1 MLSRLAENLYWMGRY
16 IERAE
21 NTARLLDVNY
31 HAMVEAPYLSKGILT
46 EQWAPLLQITGDA
59 ESFRAHFERADR
71 NTVPAWLSSHP
82 DNPSSIRFSL
92 TRARENART
101 LRDRI
106 SSEMWNALNRSYLAL
121 CTEARD
127 EAETSLHDFCE
138 AVREGSALF
147 FGLAEATLPRD
158 QGWYFLRAGR
168 HVERADNV
176 LRILQ
181 VRYRQY
187 KGQEP
192 VARGIEAHRAT
203 ALLKSCSA
211 FEAFRKS
218 HHSALEPARIAAFL
232 LLDPA
237 FPRSLRYSVNMLF
250 KSLGEINAHNP
261 GVSLEPLRQAGWL
274 NAQLTYMESAAQIT
288 EREEPSMEALLGAL
302 ARVSEATARAYFKSE
317 LEVQPQRQSQWQQGF
332 GHGQSQGQS
341 QEQGR
346 GVGQSQ
352 RQSQVQGQKARAQT
366 PAQETLAQE
375 TPAQEAPAQK
385 LSGQKN

>member
-1 MLSRLAENLYWMGRY
+1 MGRY

-21 NTARLLDVNY
+21 NTARLLNVNY

-59 ESFRAHFERADR
+59 ERFRAHFERADR
-71 NTVPAWLSSHP
+71 NTVPEWLSRHP
-82 DNPSSIRFSL
+82 ENPSSIRFSL

-106 SSEMWNALNRSYLAL
+106 SSEMWNALNRSYLTL
-121 CTEARD
+121 CTETRD
-127 EAETSLHDFCE
+127 ETDSLHDFCE

-147 FGLAEATLPRD
+147 FGLAESTMPRD

-168 HVERADNV
+168 HLERADNV

-237 FPRSLRYSVNMLF
+237 FPRSLRYSVSMLF
-250 KSLGEINAHNP
+250 RSLEEINAHNP
-261 GVSLEPLRQAGWL
+261 GVSLEPLRQSGWL
-274 NAQLTYMESAAQIT
+274 NAQLTYMESAEQIT

-302 ARVSEATARAYFKSE
+302 ARISEATARAYFKSE
-317 LEVQPQRQSQWQQGF
+317 LEVQPQRQNQWQQGF
-332 GHGQSQGQS
+332 GYGQSQSQSQGQ
-341 QEQGR
+341 GT
-346 GVGQSQ
+346 GQSQ
-352 RQSQVQGQKARAQT
+352 RQGQGQKARVQT
-366 PAQETLAQE
+366 AAQE
-375 TPAQEAPAQK
+375 TPVQETRAQEAPAQK
-385 LSGQKN
+385 VSGQKS

>member
-46 EQWAPLLQITGDA
+46 EQWAPLLNITGDA
-59 ESFRAHFERADR
+59 EGFRAHFERADR
-71 NTVPAWLSSHP
+71 NTVPEWLTSHP
-82 DNPSSIRFSL
+82 DNPSSIRSSL

-106 SSEMWNALNRSYLAL
+106 SSEMWGSLNRSYLAL
-121 CTEARD
+121 CAEPQGD
-127 EAETSLHDFCE
+127 EETTLHDFCE
-138 AVREGSALF
+138 GVREASALF
-147 FGLAEATLPRD
+147 FGLAEATMPHDL
-158 QGWYFLRAGR
+158 GWLFLRSGR
-168 HVERADNV
+168 HLERADNV

-192 VARGIEAHRAT
+192 VARGIELHRAT

-218 HHSALEPARIAAFL
+218 HHSALEPGRIAAFL
-232 LLDPA
+232 LLDPG
-237 FPRSLRYSVNMLF
+237 FPRSLRYSVRRLF
-250 KSLGEINAHNP
+250 ESLESINAQNP

-274 NAQLTYMESAAQIT
+274 NAQLTYMESAEQIT
-288 EREEPSMEALLGAL
+288 EREEPSLEALLEAL
-302 ARVSEATARAYFKSE
+302 AEISDATRRAYFDNAP
-317 LEVQPQRQSQWQQGF
+317 VVPRPVQSQWQQGF
-332 GHGQSQGQS
+332 GQ
-341 QEQGR
+341 
-346 GVGQSQ
+346 VQ
-352 RQSQVQGQKARAQT
+352 RQGQGQKR
-366 PAQETLAQE
+366 
-375 TPAQEAPAQK
+375 
-385 LSGQKN
+385 